1 MPETRNLCAQ
11 IPIDLHQR
19 ICEARE
25 QSGQT
30 TSQYI
35 TNLLLEYYEMKEE
48 KEGKKIMANNT
59 RTMAFQIPENL
70 FLRIKAHLDRE
81 TTRTGKKLTQREF
94 VLGLV
99 EAALDEA
106 ERQAGTD
113 SPESQEQL
121 QEETGVSPS
130 ETREDD
136 SKNSD
141 LPSDAPTDGILADD
155 VPSSGVSEGEE
166 SSHDGD
172 IDREGDVGVG
182 ETPTVSS
189 EGESGEADGGDD

>member
-81 TTRTGKKLTQREF
+81 TARTGKKLTQREF

-99 EAALDEA
+99 EAALNEA
-106 ERQAGTD
+106 ERQVGTD
-113 SPESQEQL
+113 SPESEEQSQEK
-121 QEETGVSPS
+121 TGVSPS
-130 ETREDD
+130 ESRED
-136 SKNSD
+136 SGENLD
-141 LPSDAPTDGILADD
+141 LPSDVPTDD
-155 VPSSGVSEGEE
+155 VPADNAPGDGVSEGEE
-166 SSHDGD
+166 SSNDGGMGH
-172 IDREGDVGVG
+172 EGAA
-182 ETPTVSS
+182 EY
-189 EGESGEADGGDD
+189 GEADGGEES